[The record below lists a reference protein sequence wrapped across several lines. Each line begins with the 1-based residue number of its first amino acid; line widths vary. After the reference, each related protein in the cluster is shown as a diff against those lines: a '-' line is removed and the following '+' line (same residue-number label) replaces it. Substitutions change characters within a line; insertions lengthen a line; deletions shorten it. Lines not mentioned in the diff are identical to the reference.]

1 MSKMPVAVIGAGLIG
16 KVHIDLAARHDEV
29 SLAAIADPTDAAKQM
44 AASFNVP
51 WFADY
56 RAMLDT
62 VKPKGVVIATPN
74 ATHARI
80 ALDCIE
86 RGVAVIVEKPI
97 AHTVEDAKRIS
108 DASRE
113 FRIPVL
119 VGHQRRH
126 NPIVRRAREIVA
138 SGRLGKPVSA
148 TALCTWLKPDDYFNT
163 SWRRTEGGGPILINL
178 IHDIDLL
185 RHLFGD
191 LESLQAVTSNE
202 TRGFEVE
209 DTAAVVLKF
218 RNGALAT
225 VSVSDT
231 VAAPW
236 NYDLAAGE
244 VERFPRQ
251 DVNSHYLC
259 GTDAS
264 LTLPRLELWEY
275 RSGKGWHD
283 PLTRERTA
291 PHAGCPYT
299 EQLRHFRAVVDGTEA
314 PICSAL
320 DGLRTLEATTAVHV
334 AAKSGSTVYLPGD

>member
-1 MSKMPVAVIGAGLIG
+1 MNKLPIAVIGAGLIG
-16 KVHIDLAARHDEV
+16 KVHIDLAANHNEV
-29 SLAAIADPTDAAKQM
+29 CLAAIADPSETARQM
-44 AASFNVP
+44 AASYNVP

-56 RAMLDT
+56 RSMLDI

-74 ATHARI
+74 VTHGAI
-80 ALDCIE
+80 AVDCIE
-86 RGVAVIVEKPI
+86 RGIAVIVEKPI
-97 AHTVEDAKRIS
+97 AHTVEDARRIR
-108 DASRE
+108 DASQE
-113 FRIPVL
+113 FKVPVL

-138 SGRLGKPVSA
+138 SGRLGRPVSA
-148 TALCTWLKPDDYFNT
+148 TVLCTWLKPDEYFDT
-163 SWRRTEGGGPILINL
+163 AWRRTKGGGPILINL

-191 LESLQAVTSNE
+191 VQSLQAVTSNE

-218 RNGALAT
+218 KNGALAT

-231 VAAPW
+231 TAAPW

-244 VERFPRQ
+244 VERFPQQ

-264 LTLPRLELWEY
+264 LTLPRLEVWEY
-275 RSGKGWHD
+275 RTGKGWHD
-283 PLTRERTA
+283 PLTAERTA
-291 PHAGCPYT
+291 LHTGCPYT
-299 EQLRHFRAVVDGTEA
+299 EQLRHFRAVIDGAEA
-314 PICSAL
+314 PVCSAL
-320 DGLRTLEATTAVHV
+320 DGLRTLQATMAVH
-334 AAKSGSTVYLPGD
+334 AAAASGAVVTLPDD